1 MRTRFDIAMALVA
14 ALVAACGGASTSPPG
29 APTGL
34 SSEALVRA
42 ASLTWTAPASS
53 GGSPITGYT
62 VSISPATPAA
72 IFAVVGTTAS
82 VFGLANGTSY
92 TFAVT
97 ATNAGGTGAASVPSP
112 TVTTPSL
119 PGAPTGLAATASDA
133 AVVLVWTEPSSTG
146 GRALTGYI
154 VVPSP
159 AAPSAVFAVVGA
171 RASITGLANGTA
183 YTFTVHATTTVGNGP
198 ASDPSGAVTP
208 VAPPSGL
215 AYLSNPAV
223 YTRGSAITN
232 TPNIGGGPVASYAIS
247 PALPAGLAL
256 NPSSGVISGTPTV
269 IQAAASFTVTAT
281 NLGGSTP
288 VALLLTVNDIAPS
301 GLAYSPNPAIFTLGT
316 PGASTA
322 PTTSG
327 GGPVVWYTVN
337 KALPSGLAIDQATGV
352 ISGTATL
359 LSNADG
365 YVVTG
370 TNSGGSATATV
381 QITVV
386 DKPPCDFVYAY
397 PVESYEVG
405 REIRENTPTFAPAD
419 DCTKDATGIAFR
431 VDAFL
436 GGEPFPSGLDLDPQT
451 GAITGTPTSVQ
462 PTDSGFTVTATSSG
476 GRRQKGIKIGV
487 YPPPAPSYQVYTA
500 LEARTQHFYLADQN
514 WPVDQSKFGF
524 CETASSSGL
533 ISYARYGT
541 TNRVS
546 PQYTLYRAF
555 DSPGWF
561 PLPPPPPAGGETH
574 SPNFYLWYSPD
585 LANLWDFYAFRG
597 YVLLPGWPGSATDP
611 YKAAF
616 ENMYCDL
623 EGSPPG
629 CTLPSPAP
637 EPVPAQLPYKSDTWN
652 TGYEAYAAAVA
663 ADPGLVVPY
672 DLRQDMVSLSK
683 FEGSTVSARIA
694 SALNTGHIV
703 QIMWKILEY
712 KIPTDTPDEIYYY
725 QYDTVTGTTLAK
737 STPVPTGMN
746 NNAYALGRPALQG
759 GDHWV
764 YLFSYATATDG
775 PGQKIFFMRNS
786 WGSKNGENGNYYMA
800 DNFLDGQYGVL
811 DKTGHQTYD
820 VNGNPVLAA
829 IVQDAW
835 ALKIQPPPP

>member
-42 ASLTWTAPASS
+42 ATLTWTAPASS
-53 GGSPITGYT
+53 GGSPIRGYT

-82 VFGLANGTSY
+82 VFGLANGTAY

-146 GRALTGYI
+146 GRALTGYT

-198 ASDPSGAVTP
+198 SSAPSGAVTP

-215 AYLSNPAV
+215 AYSSNPAA
-223 YTRGSAITN
+223 YTRGSPVTN
-232 TPNIGGGPVASYAIS
+232 TPRIAGGPASSYAIS

-256 NPSSGVISGTPTV
+256 NASSGVISGTPTV
-269 IQAAASFTVTAT
+269 LQAAASFTVTAT
-281 NLGGSTP
+281 NLGGSTSA
-288 VALLLTVNDIAPS
+288 ALLLTVNDIAPS

-316 PGASTA
+316 LGPSTA

-327 GGPVVWYTVN
+327 GGPVVWYAVD
-337 KALPSGLAIDQATGV
+337 KALPGGLAIDQATGV
-352 ISGTATL
+352 ISGTATSL
-359 LSNADG
+359 APAAE
-365 YVVTG
+365 YVVTA
-370 TNSGGSATATV
+370 TNSGGSTTATV
-381 QITVV
+381 QVTVN
-386 DKPPCDFVYAY
+386 DKPPCDFVYAH
-397 PVESYEVG
+397 PVGQYETG
-405 REIRENTPTFAPAD
+405 RQILVNGPSFTGAAD
-419 DCTKDATGIAFR
+419 CSMDTTGVTLRIQ
-431 VDAFL
+431 AFL
-436 GGEPFPSGLDLDPQT
+436 GGDPFPPGLDFDTRT
-451 GAITGTPTSVQ
+451 GAITGSPTSVQ

-476 GRRQKGIKIGV
+476 GSRQKGIKIGV
-487 YPPPAPSYQVYTA
+487 YPPPAPSYQVRST
-500 LEARTQHFYLADQN
+500 LETLTQHFYLADQN

-561 PLPPPPPAGGETH
+561 PLPPPPPSGGVAH

-616 ENMYCDL
+616 ENMYCEL
-623 EGSPPG
+623 QGLLPG
-629 CTLPSPAP
+629 CALPDPAP

-652 TGYEAYAAAVA
+652 TGYEAYTAAVA
-663 ADPGLVVPY
+663 ADPGLIVPY
-672 DLRQDMVSLSK
+672 DVRQEMVPVSG
-683 FEGSTVSARIA
+683 FEGPTLSAKIA
-694 SALNTGHIV
+694 SALNSGHLV

-725 QYDTVTGTTLAK
+725 QYGTVTGTTLAK
-737 STPVPTGMN
+737 ATPVPTGMN
-746 NNAYALGRPALQG
+746 NNAYALGRPTLQG

-775 PGQKIFFMRNS
+775 SGQKIFFMRNS
-786 WGSKNGENGNYYMA
+786 WGAKNGENGNDYMA
-800 DNFLDGQYGVL
+800 DNFLDGKYGVL
-811 DKTGHQTYD
+811 DSTGHQTYD
-820 VNGNPVLAA
+820 VDGNPVLAS

-835 ALKIQPPPP
+835 ALKIQTPPP